1 MGARKSYTGEFKARV
16 VLEMLKEE
24 KTVAQLSSEHGI
36 HASVLHQ
43 WKAAAIEALPE
54 TLSDKRHQNGSA
66 KREAAEQEQKVQE
79 LYAQIGRLTT
89 QLSWLKKK
97 SGVHD
102 LPV

>member
-24 KTVAQLSSEHGI
+24 KTVAQLSSEHGV

-43 WKAAAIEALPE
+43 WKTAALDALPE
-54 TLSDKRHQNGSA
+54 ALGDKRHQNGSG
-66 KREAAEQEQKVQE
+66 KREAAEQEQRVQE
-79 LYAQIGRLTT
+79 LYAQIGQLTT

-102 LPV
+102 VPV